1 MVKGEGRVGRKL
13 VFTSSVRKESYH
25 PSREYSQR
33 NQKVV
38 EHGLFLKIAV
48 VNFSRSY

>member
-1 MVKGEGRVGRKL
+1 MVKGERQVGRKL
-13 VFTSSVRKESYH
+13 VFTSSVRKQSYH

-38 EHGLFLKIAV
+38 EHGLLLKTAV
-48 VNFSRSY
+48 VKISKSY